1 MSKHKEIIKSYIART
16 LTFNNVVIFTH
27 WCQIHIWFGYS
38 RCHWHWCR
46 FYFLRQN
53 RNFISWLDIVLLHFA
68 TRFFQNLEICV
79 KNYKF
84 LQNLTKMC
92 IFSLSCYGTNCWY
105 CSVLSSVRVEN
116 EIIFDYLLNNCKQSD
131 VKNMLVEKRL
141 KNLISGNSLIE
152 RSKRSEVI

>member
-1 MSKHKEIIKSYIART
+1 MEIIKSYIART

-27 WCQIHIWFGYS
+27 WCQIHIWFGNS
-38 RCHWHWCR
+38 RCRWHWCR

-92 IFSLSCYGTNCWY
+92 IFSLSCLLYNGTTGTVLYSRRFAFRMKLFSIICSIIVNNQTSKICW
-105 CSVLSSVRVEN
+105 LRK
-116 EIIFDYLLNNCKQSD
+116 D
-131 VKNMLVEKRL
+131 
-141 KNLISGNSLIE
+141 
-152 RSKRSEVI
+152 